1 MKEYKVAVVG
11 MGAVGRE
18 MVLALEQS
26 SLPISDLSLLV
37 RRNEGEVMSFRG
49 KTYYT
54 TKVQKGSFE
63 GVDIALFA
71 AGEEASRSL
80 APQALAEGAT
90 IIDNSNAFRMDPK
103 VPLIIP
109 EVNPEAAKDHKGII
123 ANPNCSTTQMLVALK
138 PLHDNFKIKRVVV
151 STYQSVSG
159 TGLKAID
166 ELNEQTISYVEGKE
180 IAAEVYPH
188 QIAFNA
194 LPHID
199 SFLDNGYTK
208 EEMKM
213 HHETQKIFNDEQIR
227 VTATAVRVPVMRCHS
242 EAINIETEVALPDVA
257 KIKEILAAFPGIIVC
272 DDPVNVQYPLAIDCA
287 GKDEVFVG
295 RIRKDYTIENGLNL
309 WVVSD
314 NLRKGAAL
322 NAVQI
327 AELLVAKN
335 WVKASGAC
343 ELAV

>member
-123 ANPNCSTTQMLVALK
+123 ANPNCSTTCLL
-138 PLHDNFKIKRVVV
+138 
-151 STYQSVSG
+151 
-159 TGLKAID
+159 
-166 ELNEQTISYVEGKE
+166 
-180 IAAEVYPH
+180 
-188 QIAFNA
+188 
-194 LPHID
+194 
-199 SFLDNGYTK
+199 YTS
-208 EEMKM
+208 
-213 HHETQKIFNDEQIR
+213 
-227 VTATAVRVPVMRCHS
+227 RC
-242 EAINIETEVALPDVA
+242 V
-257 KIKEILAAFPGIIVC
+257 
-272 DDPVNVQYPLAIDCA
+272 
-287 GKDEVFVG
+287 
-295 RIRKDYTIENGLNL
+295 
-309 WVVSD
+309 
-314 NLRKGAAL
+314 
-322 NAVQI
+322 
-327 AELLVAKN
+327 
-335 WVKASGAC
+335 
-343 ELAV
+343 